1 MQTLFRPYTALF
13 IFVIILLTFYT
24 ISTETTKLKTSAFS
38 TLQNNAAII
47 MDNFESVV
55 HDLDTV
61 SQNIIYSN
69 LIKEKFGTYINY
81 QDSTLSSNEIYES
94 INNTKVL
101 YDLIIAM
108 IGPNSPADQ
117 TYLYSLDY
125 GKFGVG
131 LDNTSSKDSASSQ
144 DWYEEVV
151 RLKGKKYI
159 YCE

>member
-1 MQTLFRPYTALF
+1 MVSITTKKPRNQSIMQTLFRPYTALF
-13 IFVIILLTFYT
+13 IFVILLLTFYT
-24 ISTETTKLKTSAFS
+24 IANETTKLKTSAFS

-55 HDLDTV
+55 HDLDTA

-108 IGPNSPADQ
+108 IG
-117 TYLYSLDY
+117 
-125 GKFGVG
+125 
-131 LDNTSSKDSASSQ
+131 
-144 DWYEEVV
+144 
-151 RLKGKKYI
+151 R
-159 YCE
+159 